1 MLLSFILRAASCSR
15 LAAGLALVGLLTA
28 AGAAQAQ
35 DATIFAPPAAPPVV
49 RAVRAAGP
57 VSVDGRLDEAAWRA
71 APVIRNFR
79 QVEPL
84 QGQPARPDTEVR
96 IVFDEKNLYI
106 GAFCPDSLGRAGLRA
121 PDMRRDFGFFEHDLF
136 GVGLDPFLTRRN
148 VVSFQTNPYGAQRDL
163 QAFDDNLFDRDWD
176 ALWKVRTTRTDSGWV
191 AEMQLPWATL
201 RYPARRKATD
211 KTAAGKA
218 APAAAAADTVEWGL
232 NFVRVARRRNQTSG
246 FPGWPRAY
254 TNARMSYAA
263 VVRGLQPPPASANI
277 RVQPY
282 VVVQQDRRREGAG
295 QPLDLDTK
303 VKAGGDLKWALNPH
317 AVLDLTV
324 NTDFAQ
330 ADADRQVINLR
341 RFNVFFPERR
351 QFFLENAGLFAPS
364 TPLFQPFFSRT
375 IGLGDNGLPLPLTG
389 GARYTD
395 RTVGR
400 GIGGLYV
407 HQRGEDFAGGQ
418 APAHFGVGRFVKNYG
433 KQNNVGVLVT
443 SRTDEGGR
451 ENGQNSPGTPGPDPD
466 PDGRGYG
473 QNTTFTVDGLI
484 RPVQPLTIQY
494 LVSGSAT
501 RGRGGEGLAAYA
513 QASYGTNQFFVST
526 SHTLIAAGYRPGMG
540 FVARQ
545 DLIYH
550 NQYGYLIWR
559 PKWKPKFI
567 RSIEPD
573 FSSDVYQGARDGRF
587 QEGAFAVSPLFL
599 VLQNGG
605 QLYLK
610 LEHNRQNLPV
620 DFDPV
625 GILIA
630 KGNYHYN
637 RAVVRFATDP
647 SSKLFFSITASGG
660 GYYNGRLRTAAGT
673 LRYSP
678 SAHAALSVQGEYNQL
693 RGVGITEQSQDAW
706 LLGPELR
713 LALNPR
719 VQFTAFYQYSS
730 AARQAR
736 WNVRAS
742 WEFQPLSYV
751 YLVFN
756 DLANRA
762 LDSSQQQT
770 IAKVSYI
777 KQF

>member
-1 MLLSFILRAASCSR
+1 MRLFNQYWWLFLSGLCFS
-15 LAAGLALVGLLTA
+15 LATSPDAR
-28 AGAAQAQ
+28 AQ
-35 DATIFAPPAAPPVV
+35 DATIFAPPPVPPVI
-49 RAVRAAGP
+49 RAVRATSP
-57 VSVDGRLDEAAWRA
+57 VSVDGRLDEAAWKA
-71 APVIRNFR
+71 APVVRNFR
-79 QVEPL
+79 QVEPN
-84 QGQPARPDTEVR
+84 QGQAARPDTDVR
-96 IVFDEKNLYI
+96 IIFDDKNLYI

-121 PDMRRDFGFFEHDLF
+121 PDMRRDFGFFDHDLF
-136 GVGLDPFLTRRN
+136 GVGFDPFLTRRN
-148 VVSFQTNPYGAQRDL
+148 VMSFQTNPYGAQRDL
-163 QAFDDNLFDRDWD
+163 QAFDDNLFDREWD

-201 RYPARRKATD
+201 RYPT
-211 KTAAGKA
+211 AGKNA
-218 APAAAAADTVEWGL
+218 SKGSGKSPADTVEWGI
-232 NFVRVARRRNQTSG
+232 NFVRLARRRNQTSG

-263 VVRGLQPPPASANI
+263 VVRGLQPPAASANI

-282 VVVQQDRRREGAG
+282 VVVQQDRRRDGPD
-295 QPLDLDTK
+295 QPTDIDTK
-303 VKAGGDLKWALNPH
+303 VKVGGDVKWALNPH

-407 HQRGEDFAGGQ
+407 HQKGEDFAGGQ
-418 APAHFGVGRFVKNYG
+418 APAHFGVGRFLKNYG
-433 KQNNVGVLVT
+433 KQNNVGLLVT
-443 SRTDEGGR
+443 SRYDQAADEGR
-451 ENGQNSPGTPGPDPD
+451 A
-466 PDGRGYG
+466 YG
-473 QNTTFTVDGLI
+473 QNTTVSVDGLI
-484 RPVQPLTIQY
+484 RPSQPLTLNY
-494 LVSGSAT
+494 LLSGSLT
-501 RGRGGEGLAAYA
+501 RGGGGEGAAGYVR
-513 QASYGTNQFFVST
+513 ASYSTNQFFVST
-526 SHTLIAAGYRPGMG
+526 SHSVITRAYRPAMG

-545 DLIYH
+545 DLVYH
-550 NQYGYLIWR
+550 NPYGYLIWR
-559 PKWKPKFI
+559 PAWKPTFI

-573 FSSDVYQGARDGRF
+573 FSVDVYQGASDGKF
-587 QEGAFAVSPLFL
+587 QEGSFAVSPLFFL
-599 VLQNGG
+599 LQSGG
-605 QLYLK
+605 QFYLK

-625 GILIA
+625 GVLIGA
-630 KGNYHYN
+630 GRYRYN
-637 RAVVRFATDP
+637 RVEVRFATDP
-647 SSKLFFSITASGG
+647 SSKLYFGTTASSG
-660 GYYNGRLRTAAGT
+660 GYFNGTLRRAEAS

-678 SAHAALSVQGEYNQL
+678 SAHAALSLDGEYNRL
-693 RGVGITEQSQDAW
+693 RNVGIEKQNQDAW

-719 VQFTAFYQYSS
+719 VQLTAFYQYSS
-730 AARQAR
+730 AARLAR

-756 DLANRA
+756 ELDNSR
-762 LDSSQQQT
+762 LDSRQQQT
-770 IAKVSYI
+770 IGKVSYI

>member
-1 MLLSFILRAASCSR
+1 MKNYLLVMRSIDVCSGIVVAALLSLP
-15 LAAGLALVGLLTA
+15 TH
-28 AGAAQAQ
+28 AQ
-35 DATIFAPPAAPPVV
+35 DVPIFPPPATPPVV
-49 RAVRAAGP
+49 RAVRAQGP
-57 VSVDGRLDEAAWRA
+57 VTIDGRLDEAAWRA

-79 QVEPL
+79 QVEPN
-84 QGQPARPDTEVR
+84 QSQAARPDTYVR
-96 IVFDEKNLYI
+96 IVFDERNLYV
-106 GAFCPDSLGRAGLRA
+106 GAFCPDSLGRTGLRA
-121 PDMRRDFGFFEHDLF
+121 PDMRRDFDYFEHDLF
-136 GVGLDPFLTRRN
+136 GVAFDAFRTQRN
-148 VVSFQTNPYGAQRDL
+148 ATAFQTNPYGAQRDL
-163 QAFDDNLFDRDWD
+163 QAFDDNLYDREWD

-191 AEMQLPWATL
+191 CEMQLPWATL
-201 RYPARRKATD
+201 RYPSGGKSNPADSTGWFVNFNRIARRQ
-211 KTAAGKA
+211 
-218 APAAAAADTVEWGL
+218 
-232 NFVRVARRRNQTSG
+232 NQISG
-246 FPGWPRAY
+246 FPGYPRAY
-254 TNARMSYAA
+254 STYRMGYVAEL
-263 VVRGLQPPPASANI
+263 RGLQPPPASANI
-277 RVQPY
+277 RVAPY
-282 VVVQQDRRREGAG
+282 VVVQNDRRREADD
-295 QPLDLDTK
+295 QPMTSETK
-303 VKAGGDLKWALNPH
+303 VKVGGDLKWALNPH

-407 HQRGEDFAGGQ
+407 RQKEDDFAGGQ
-418 APAHFGVGRFVKNYG
+418 NPAHFGVGRYLKNYG
-433 KQNNVGVLVT
+433 KQNNVGLLVT
-443 SRTDEGGR
+443 SRYDEAGQGR
-451 ENGQNSPGTPGPDPD
+451 AS
-466 PDGRGYG
+466 G

-484 RPVQPLTIQY
+484 RPSQPLTVQY
-494 LVSGSAT
+494 LLSGSLD
-501 RGRGGEGLAAYA
+501 RGPGGEGLAGYV
-513 QASYGTNQFFVST
+513 QASYSTNQFFIST
-526 SHTLIAAGYRPGMG
+526 SHSLISARYRPAMG

-550 NQYGYLIWR
+550 NPYGYLIWR
-559 PKWKPKFI
+559 PSWKPKFI

-573 FSSDVYQGARDGRF
+573 FSADIYQGASDGRF
-587 QEGAFAVSPLFL
+587 QEGVFSMSPVFFL
-599 VLQNGG
+599 LQNGG
-605 QLYLK
+605 SVYVK

-630 KGNYHYN
+630 KGSYRYN
-637 RAVVRFATDP
+637 RIEARFATDP
-647 SSKLFFSITASGG
+647 SSKLYFRATGSSG
-660 GYYNGRLRTAAGT
+660 GYYNGTLRRADGS
-673 LRYSP
+673 LRYSA
-678 SAHAALSVQGEYNQL
+678 SAHAALSLDGEYNAL
-693 RGVGITEQSQDAW
+693 RGVGIEKANQEAW

-719 VQFTAFYQYSS
+719 AQLTAFYQYSS
-730 AARQAR
+730 AARLAR

-756 DLANRA
+756 ELANNQ
-762 LDSSQQQT
+762 LDSRQQQT
-770 IAKVSYI
+770 IGKVSYI